1 MISPCYRTVRGEK
14 QSRTDVLISGTHQI
28 DYVRHPRQWLHWC
41 ASHQMAIETCFAS
54 FGFPRITLNQ
64 SCIYGLKLR
73 RFPGYVLVQN
83 EKRGER
89 G

>member
-1 MISPCYRTVRGEK
+1 
-14 QSRTDVLISGTHQI
+14 
-28 DYVRHPRQWLHWC
+28 
-41 ASHQMAIETCFAS
+41 MAIETCFAS

-89 G
+89 GWVYKSFGNVFRT